1 MTTYLLGRLGQ
12 VVPTILLVSVVVFLM
27 LHLVPG
33 DPVMVILGTRQIAF
47 TEEDVARLRE
57 DMGLDQPLPVQYM
70 TWVGNALRGDL
81 GESYFQRREIA
92 PLLME
97 RLGATVQLAL
107 GALLFAVPVGIG
119 AGILSSLLRGT
130 VWDRL
135 ISAIVVA
142 GVAVPVFALGLFLI
156 VIFGAELRWLPVSG
170 MTSIG
175 EGGLGDRLQHLILPA
190 VSLGVG
196 PAAILARLTRSAMLD
211 VLNEDYIRTAR
222 AKGLAE
228 QAVILRHAFRGV
240 LVPVVTVLG
249 LQVGFLLGGAVLVE
263 VVFSWPGMGQL
274 IIDGILR
281 RDFPIVQGAVL
292 VVALTYVLVNLV
304 VDVLYAMIDPRI
316 RYGA

>member
-57 DMGLDQPLPVQYM
+57 DMGLDQPLPVQYL

-81 GESYFQRREIA
+81 GESYFQRRDIA

-119 AGILSSLLRGT
+119 AGVLSSLLRGT

-135 ISAIVVA
+135 ISAVVVA

-175 EGGLGDRLQHLILPA
+175 EGGLGDRLKHLILPA

-228 QAVILRHAFRGV
+228 QAVIVRHAFRGV

-304 VDVLYAMIDPRI
+304 VDVLYAIIDPRI
-316 RYGA
+316 RYGV

>member
-57 DMGLDQPLPVQYM
+57 DMGLDQPLPVQYL
-70 TWVGNALRGDL
+70 TWAGNALRGDL

-92 PLLME
+92 PLLIE

-119 AGILSSLLRGT
+119 AGVLSSLLRGT

-135 ISAIVVA
+135 ISAVVVA

-175 EGGLGDRLQHLILPA
+175 EGGLGDRLKHLILPA
-190 VSLGVG
+190 ASLGVG

-228 QAVILRHAFRGV
+228 QAVIVRHAFRGV

-304 VDVLYAMIDPRI
+304 VDVLYAIIDPRI
-316 RYGA
+316 RYGV